1 MYTTNKQLPALLKQM
16 HNVKG
21 ADPEISERGGGGG
34 GREKLFVAHDY
45 GALNIACVGRGKE
58 DHTSPKIVEK
68 RFVNS

>member
-1 MYTTNKQLPALLKQM
+1 MYTTNKQLLALLKHM

-21 ADPEISERGGGGG
+21 ADPEISERGGGG
-34 GREKLFVAHDY
+34 ELFVAHDY
-45 GALNIACVGRGKE
+45 GALNIACVGRGRE

>member
-34 GREKLFVAHDY
+34 WGWT
-45 GALNIACVGRGKE
+45 G
-58 DHTSPKIVEK
+58 KIVCGT
-68 RFVNS
+68 

>member
-1 MYTTNKQLPALLKQM
+1 MLRARIQKFRN
-16 HNVKG
+16 G
-21 ADPEISERGGGGG
+21 GGGGG

-45 GALNIACVGRGKE
+45 GALNITCVGRGRE